1 MDAVISCMRE
11 DDWPEVLAIYEQAI
25 AERQATFETCAPSW
39 EAWDAAHCPEC
50 RLVARVGREI
60 VGWAAIS
67 PVSRRQCYCG
77 VGEVSVYVRQS
88 ARGRGLGAA
97 LLERLIVESEA
108 RGYWTLQGATFPE
121 NTASLRLQAGH
132 GFRVIGRRQRI
143 ARLDGVWR
151 DTVLTERRS
160 PQVGNE

>member
-1 MDAVISCMRE
+1 MDAVIDCMCE
-11 DDWPEVLAIYEQAI
+11 DDWPEVVAIYEQAI

-39 EAWDAAHCPEC
+39 EGWAAAHCAEC
-50 RLVARVGREI
+50 RLVARVGGEI

-67 PVSRRQCYCG
+67 PVSRRQCYRG
-77 VGEVSVYVRQS
+77 VAEVSVYVRQS
-88 ARGRGLGAA
+88 ARGRGVGAA

-108 RGYWTLQGATFPE
+108 HGYWTLQGATFPE
-121 NTASLRLQAGH
+121 NTASLRLQASG
-132 GFRVIGRRQRI
+132 GFRVVGRRERI

-160 PQVGNE
+160 GQVGNE